1 MNKYDS
7 FRKFT
12 LLLLCFAFLP
22 SVFCAD
28 QLTYHTDGETLTVI
42 GCDKNASGEIVI
54 PSKHKGK
61 QVTSIGYTAF
71 SMCTSISSV
80 KIPQGVKNIGRHSF
94 SGCTSL
100 KKVTIPNSVSKIDGG
115 AFSGCINLTSIT
127 IPESVTI
134 IGSGAFSHCGNLTSI
149 TIPESVISIGEWIFY
164 NCNKLVHVSF
174 PANTNSIKRWFFYN
188 CESLERVIIP
198 SNVSTIGNEAFYN
211 CKSLK
216 SIIFKGSAPG
226 KLGANVFSGVSDN
239 AKVFIYP
246 DATGFV
252 ETFEGLPV
260 EVVNG
265 VKIKFSGQS
274 NNQFEIRFDTIPGS
288 NYKIEVTQDFNQW
301 SEIGEVVGT
310 GSTVRFIDPRLPLV
324 PFKRNYFR
332 VKLID

>member
-1 MNKYDS
+1 MLS
-7 FRKFT
+7 
-12 LLLLCFAFLP
+12 
-22 SVFCAD
+22 
-28 QLTYHTDGETLTVI
+28 LTAV
-42 GCDKNASGEIVI
+42 
-54 PSKHKGK
+54 
-61 QVTSIGYTAF
+61 
-71 SMCTSISSV
+71 
-80 KIPQGVKNIGRHSF
+80 
-94 SGCTSL
+94 
-100 KKVTIPNSVSKIDGG
+100 
-115 AFSGCINLTSIT
+115 NLTSIT
-127 IPESVTI
+127 IPESVT
-134 IGSGAFSHCGNLTSI
+134 SI
-149 TIPESVISIGEWIFY
+149 VEWVLY
-164 NCNKLVHVSF
+164 NCYKLVHVSF
-174 PANTNSIKRWFFYN
+174 PANTKSIRRWFFYN

-216 SIIFKGSAPG
+216 SVIFKGSAPK
-226 KLGANVFSGVSDN
+226 KLGENLFSGVSDN

-252 ETFEGLPV
+252 ESFEGLPV

-274 NNQFEIRFDTIPGS
+274 SNQFEIRFDTIPGS